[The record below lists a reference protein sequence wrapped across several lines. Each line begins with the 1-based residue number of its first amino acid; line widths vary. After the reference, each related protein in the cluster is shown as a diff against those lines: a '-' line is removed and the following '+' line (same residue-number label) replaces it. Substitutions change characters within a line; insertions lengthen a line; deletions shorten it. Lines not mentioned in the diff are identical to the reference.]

1 MGDQVDELELEL
13 EETVSSGILNNI
25 LSGEEKSPIFSSD
38 KEKEDAKS
46 EVLQFLSTKGAVS
59 KNTAISIV
67 SIINHFKQDSKP
79 TPKIKKAI
87 FGVKDSEIIKPL
99 IDRSL
104 IAIVEGKGSAYTTK
118 KVFLIQAP
126 PLSDDKDSQEE
137 LIGEPEEEIIGKP
150 TEESLEE
157 SLQESLE
164 ESIEEESE
172 ESEDMSQDIS
182 TRIYHSEQVHL
193 RRLRRARRI

>member
-1 MGDQVDELELEL
+1 MQKVKYY
-13 EETVSSGILNNI
+13 S
-25 LSGEEKSPIFSSD
+25 
-38 KEKEDAKS
+38 
-46 EVLQFLSTKGAVS
+46 FLGTKGAVS

-172 ESEDMSQDIS
+172 ESEDMSQDIDLQEFITGES
-182 TRIYHSEQVHL
+182 GTSLEDLEEQEESLESVLGNAKFEGIIFRVISDKRILYLE
-193 RRLRRARRI
+193 